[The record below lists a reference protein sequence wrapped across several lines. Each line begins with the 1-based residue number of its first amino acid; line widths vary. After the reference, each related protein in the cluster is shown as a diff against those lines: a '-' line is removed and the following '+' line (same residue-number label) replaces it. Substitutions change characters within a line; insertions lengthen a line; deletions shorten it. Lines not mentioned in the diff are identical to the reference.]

1 MKSLLSIILLSATAL
16 AQGTKTWEQSSFDD
30 FEKGTGKGVA
40 IRSNGALELAP
51 AFKPLITTPSTYIWS
66 ITSDDAGNV
75 YAATGSPARVY
86 RIAPDGSASII
97 FEPKELQVQAVAI
110 ARDGAIYAATSPDGK
125 IYRIEHSQAAASK
138 KNEAKATTA
147 AEEVK
152 PAEIVADPS
161 YTSSIYFDP
170 KTKYI

>member
-1 MKSLLSIILLSATAL
+1 MKSLLSILPLSVTAI

-51 AFKPLITTPSTYIWS
+51 GFRQLITTPSTYIWS
-66 ITSDDAGNV
+66 IVADDAGNA

-110 ARDGAIYAATSPDGK
+110 AKDGAIYAATAPDGK
-125 IYRIEHSQAAASK
+125 IYRIEHSQVAAKKVTDAKQAAA
-138 KNEAKATTA
+138 EA
-147 AEEVK
+147 K
-152 PAEIVADPS
+152 PAEIVPDPS
-161 YTSSIYFDP
+161 F
-170 KTKYI
+170 

>member
-1 MKSLLSIILLSATAL
+1 MKKLLLIVVALATFSF
-16 AQGTKTWEQSSFDD
+16 AQGTKTWEQSSFED

-66 ITSDDAGNV
+66 IASDEAGNV

-97 FEPKELQVQAVAI
+97 FEPKELQVQAVVI
-110 ARDGAIYAATSPDGK
+110 AKDGAIYAATSPDGK
-125 IYRIEHSQAAASK
+125 IYRIDHSQEPAAK
-138 KNEAKATTA
+138 KFADAKQATAEA
-147 AEEVK
+147 K

-161 YTSSIYFDP
+161 YTSSI
-170 KTKYI
+170 

>member
-1 MKSLLSIILLSATAL
+1 MKTLTSILLLSIATF

-51 AFKPLITTPSTYIWS
+51 AFKPLITTPSTYIWA
-66 ITSDDAGNV
+66 IAADDAGIV

-97 FEPKELQVQAVAI
+97 FEPKELQVQAVVI
-110 ARDGAIYAATSPDGK
+110 GKDAIYAATSPDGK
-125 IYRIEHSQAAASK
+125 IYRIETLASGVSG
-138 KNEAKATTA
+138 
-147 AEEVK
+147 EE
-152 PAEIVADPS
+152 IR
-161 YTSSIYFDP
+161 
-170 KTKYI
+170 